1 MPSENLSMRV
11 KDDFDRILKEEI
23 IETQDLLI
31 NVMLDVL
38 NGVLKKTIGET
49 VNTNEIMQ
57 QFLESFTTKKIKNYQ
72 LLEKQTAEIRIISKK
87 WSDKFD
93 NTETTFEKFMKI
105 LEGVE
110 TSFIQKVENEERQ
123 SEALKH
129 YEQVCDQKDHL
140 LDSNNQAL
148 QEELEILRN
157 QNMQNTRKNS
167 QSQDFNANTTDL
179 EYQNYDSFSKCF
191 IDSFSHKVKQYSG
204 KIDFGNRDQLLIW
217 LKNLILKMEN
227 DNKWLL
233 DQINHS
239 ENSMVDVRAAE
250 IEYKN
255 MWQASELRTKD
266 IVRDMKKAID
276 YSLGNKMQ
284 LDKLKKELRYT
295 LETNMKTDG
304 VINAY

>member
-93 NTETTFEKFMKI
+93 NTETSFEKFMKI

-110 TSFIQKVENEERQ
+110 TSFIQKVENEERL
-123 SEALKH
+123 SEAIH
-129 YEQVCDQKDHL
+129 HFEQVCTEKDHQ
-140 LDSNNQAL
+140 SSTTNQAL
-148 QEELEILRN
+148 QEELKILRN
-157 QNMQNTRKNS
+157 QNLPHPKNS
-167 QSQDFNANTTDL
+167 QNQDFKAQTSDL
-179 EYQNYDSFSKCF
+179 EYQNYDSFSKHF
-191 IDSFSHKVKQYSG
+191 IHSFSHKVKQYSG
-204 KIDFGNRDQLLIW
+204 NVDYSNRDQLLTW

-227 DNKWLL
+227 DNKWL
-233 DQINHS
+233 
-239 ENSMVDVRAAE
+239 
-250 IEYKN
+250 
-255 MWQASELRTKD
+255 
-266 IVRDMKKAID
+266 
-276 YSLGNKMQ
+276 
-284 LDKLKKELRYT
+284 
-295 LETNMKTDG
+295 
-304 VINAY
+304 

>member
-93 NTETTFEKFMKI
+93 NTETSFEKFMKI

-110 TSFIQKVENEERQ
+110 TSFIQKVENEEKL
-123 SEALKH
+123 SEAMH
-129 YEQVCDQKDHL
+129 QFEQVCAQKDHE
-140 LDSNNQAL
+140 SSTHNAAL
-148 QEELEILRN
+148 QEELEILRHHN
-157 QNMQNTRKNS
+157 LPRPKNAQNH
-167 QSQDFNANTTDL
+167 DFKAQTTDL
-179 EYQNYDSFSKCF
+179 EYQSYDSFSKCF
-191 IDSFSHKVKQYSG
+191 IDSFSHKVQQYSG
-204 KIDFGNRDQLLIW
+204 PIDPANRDQLLIW

-227 DNKWLL
+227 DNKWL
-233 DQINHS
+233 
-239 ENSMVDVRAAE
+239 
-250 IEYKN
+250 
-255 MWQASELRTKD
+255 
-266 IVRDMKKAID
+266 
-276 YSLGNKMQ
+276 
-284 LDKLKKELRYT
+284 
-295 LETNMKTDG
+295 
-304 VINAY
+304 